1 MTLNIGVFLG
11 SRIGS
16 EPSNINIVNE
26 FSDWFSEQN
35 YNLIFGG
42 TETGLMMHLVKRIK
56 NKKVRITSIF
66 TKGLYE
72 NSQNQKYFTELIIT
86 DDSDSRDLMFAKKS
100 DILIAFPGG
109 IGTCTEVLKIIN
121 KNLLNE
127 MNKKI
132 FLINDTNFWNPLRNL
147 LDHLVSK
154 KFINKNL
161 LHKSFKICKLE
172 EFKSELLKTNAQN

>member
-11 SRIGS
+11 SNTGS
-16 EPSNINIVNE
+16 EASNINIVNE

-56 NKKVRITSIF
+56 KKNLRITSIF

-72 NSQNQKYFTELIIT
+72 KSKNQKYFTELIIT
-86 DDSDSRDLMFAKKS
+86 NNSDSRDLMFAKKS

-109 IGTCTEVLKIIN
+109 IGTCTEVLNIVN

-132 FLINDTNFWNPLRNL
+132 FLINDSNFWNPFKNL
-147 LDHLVSK
+147 LDHLVSN
-154 KFINKNL
+154 KFANKNLINKNL
-161 LHKSFKICKLE
+161 KICNLKK
-172 EFKSELLKTNAQN
+172 FKKELLKIDA

>member
-11 SRIGS
+11 SSTGN
-16 EPSNINIVNE
+16 EHSNINIVNE
-26 FSDWFSEQN
+26 FSDWFSQQN

-56 NKKVRITSIF
+56 KKNLRITSIF
-66 TKGLYE
+66 TKDLYE
-72 NSQNQKYFTELIIT
+72 KSKNQKYFTELIIT
-86 DDSDSRDLMFAKKS
+86 NDSDSRDLMFAKKS
-100 DILIAFPGG
+100 DILVAFPGG
-109 IGTCTEVLKIIN
+109 IGTCTEVLNIIN

-147 LDHLVSK
+147 LDHLVLNKFAK
-154 KFINKNL
+154 KNIINKN
-161 LHKSFKICKLE
+161 FKICNLK
-172 EFKSELLKTNAQN
+172 EFKSELLKTNAKN